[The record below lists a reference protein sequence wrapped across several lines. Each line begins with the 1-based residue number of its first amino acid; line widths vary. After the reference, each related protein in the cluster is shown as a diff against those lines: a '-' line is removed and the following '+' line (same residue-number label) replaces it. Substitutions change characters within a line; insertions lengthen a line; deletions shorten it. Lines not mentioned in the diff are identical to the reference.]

1 MKKTCVAGLIGLA
14 LCAGSAMHSVY
25 AADAKH
31 PNLVI
36 ILADDLGYGDLGAY
50 GHQIVKTPNIDK
62 LAQEGVKFTDYYAP
76 APLCSPSRAG
86 LLTGRMPFRTGIR
99 SWIPEGKNVA
109 LGRNELTIAN
119 LLKQQGYDTA
129 IMGKLHLNAGGD
141 RTDQPQAKDMGFD
154 YRLVNTAGFVSD
166 STLDKAKERPR
177 YGMVYPTGFTRN
189 EKPIGRAKT
198 FSGELVSSEVVNW
211 LDKKKDNNPF
221 FLYVAFTEVH
231 SPLASPK
238 KYLDM
243 YAPYISAYAKQ
254 HPDLFYGDWADKP
267 WRGAGEY
274 YANISY
280 MDAQV
285 GKVLDKI
292 KAMGEEDNTIVIF
305 TSDNGPVT
313 REARKVYELNLA
325 GETDGLRGRKDNLW
339 EGGIRVPAI
348 IKYGHHIPQGM
359 VSETPM
365 SGLDWMPTL
374 AQMMNFPLPK
384 DRTYDGQSIVPV
396 LEKQAF
402 KREKPLIFGIDMPF
416 QDDPTD
422 EWAIRDGDWKMI
434 IDREGKAKYLY
445 NLKQDRAE
453 TLNQIG
459 KQPEIEQRMFAEFLK
474 YKNDIDNDSL
484 MKARGDKP
492 TPVTW
497 G

>member
-1 MKKTCVAGLIGLA
+1 MKKTFVAGMICLA
-14 LCAGSAMHSVY
+14 LCAGSTLTTVY
-25 AADAKH
+25 AADVKQ

-36 ILADDLGYGDLGAY
+36 ILADDLGYGDLSAY

-62 LAQEGVKFTDYYAP
+62 LAQEGVRFTDYYAP

-99 SWIPEGKNVA
+99 SWIPDGKDVA

-129 IMGKLHLNAGGD
+129 MMGKLHLNAGAG

-154 YRLVNTAGFVSD
+154 YRLVNTAGFVTD
-166 STLDKAKERPR
+166 STLDSAKQRPR

-189 EKPIGRAKT
+189 EKPLGRANT
-198 FSGELVSSEVVNW
+198 FSGELVSSEVLNW
-211 LDKKKDNNPF
+211 LDNKKDEKPF

-238 KYLDM
+238 QYLDM
-243 YAPYISAYAKQ
+243 YSPYISAYAKQ

-267 WRGAGEY
+267 WRGTGEY

-292 KAMGEEDNTIVIF
+292 KAMGEEENTIVIF

-348 IKYGHHIPQGM
+348 IKYGKHIPQGM
-359 VSETPM
+359 VSETPVT
-365 SGLDWMPTL
+365 GLDWVPTL
-374 AQMMNFPLPK
+374 AQMMHFSLPT
-384 DRTYDGQSIVPV
+384 DRAYDGQSLVPV
-396 LEKQAF
+396 LEK
-402 KREKPLIFGIDMPF
+402 KELNRLKPLIFGIDMPF

-459 KQPEIEQRMFAEFLK
+459 KQPEIEKRIYAEFLK